1 MPAREDIRPHAYLD
15 YPIDELCLGEAPNK
29 HGHALDLAVYA
40 YGEAEIAYDR
50 DNDWEIVALRIDGRR
65 RGDVRPATWL
75 SDQAELTK
83 THPLYPVILA
93 ALHALSSQDIDDRVA
108 DVLASERVPA

>member
-1 MPAREDIRPHAYLD
+1 MSSRTNVRPHDYLQ
-15 YPIDELCLGEAPNK
+15 YAIDELCLGEAPNK
-29 HGHALDLAVYA
+29 HGRALDLAVYA

-50 DNDWEIVALRIDGRR
+50 DGDWEIVAIRVDGRK

-75 SDQAELTK
+75 SDQAELAK

-93 ALHALSSQDIDDRVA
+93 ALHALSWQDIGDRVA
-108 DVLASERVPA
+108 DALAKEMEMV